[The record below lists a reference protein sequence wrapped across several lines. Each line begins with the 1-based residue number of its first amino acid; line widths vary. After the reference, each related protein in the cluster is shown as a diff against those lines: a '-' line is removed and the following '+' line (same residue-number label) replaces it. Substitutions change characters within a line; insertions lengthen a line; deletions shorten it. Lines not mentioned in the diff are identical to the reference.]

1 MELLRQGEIRVHL
14 KGGNSYVSP
23 EINKANVVRCNGE
36 SIMRI
41 EHYKSPQA
49 PKPVAKVDP
58 RPKGKTKA
66 SLLGG
71 LLKDNKIK
79 AGELIEWINA
89 CNSLEDL
96 AIVMKDEGRTTVKN
110 AYIDRIKEL

>member
-1 MELLRQGEIRVHL
+1 MEPLRHGEIRVHI
-14 KGGNSYVSP
+14 KGGNSYVCP
-23 EINKANVVRCNGE
+23 EINKNNVVRCVEN
-36 SIMRI
+36 IVRV
-41 EHYKSPQA
+41 EHYKI
-49 PKPVAKVDP
+49 PKPPVPVVKVAEK
-58 RPKGKTKA
+58 PKGKTKG

-79 AGELIEWINA
+79 APELIEWINA

-110 AYIDRIKEL
+110 AYADRIKEL